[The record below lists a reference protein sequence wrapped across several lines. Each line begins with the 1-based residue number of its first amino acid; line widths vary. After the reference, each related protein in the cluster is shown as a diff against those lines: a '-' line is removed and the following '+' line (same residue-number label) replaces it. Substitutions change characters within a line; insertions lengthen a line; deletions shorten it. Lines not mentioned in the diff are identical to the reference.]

1 MQSNSGGTRRVP
13 DSEEAGNNWE
23 DRVGRNHRESGL
35 IYRLEGEDNVASR
48 PLRLLRLDRSSKVTV
63 LSWSMGGHTATKIKV
78 RRAQGRA

>member
-23 DRVGRNHRESGL
+23 DRVGRNHRESVL

-48 PLRLLRLDRSSKVTV
+48 PLRLLRLDRS
-63 LSWSMGGHTATKIKV
+63 
-78 RRAQGRA
+78 

>member
-63 LSWSMGGHTATKIKV
+63 LSWSMGSHTATKIKV